1 MVAFAT
7 SAAAGN
13 NRLSPVPNTGFTDEE
28 YNKLFALQLDGYEDM
43 TVSEFRTQIFE
54 LIDTVEYRELLERF
68 SQDQTLYDMKD
79 NNETASFL
87 FNVLEPLIAER
98 WQERDFG
105 GYATTNYVASD
116 NATLEYQLTMTILDA
131 DTLTVREYN
140 DARPCQRFYRECL
153 WKNSKGIR
161 RRRFNQKLR
170 ALPRRTALNVCNFPF
185 NFGLCRFLAM

>member
-1 MVAFAT
+1 
-7 SAAAGN
+7 
-13 NRLSPVPNTGFTDEE
+13 
-28 YNKLFALQLDGYEDM
+28 M

-68 SQDQTLYDMKD
+68 SQDQTLYDRKD

-105 GYATTNYVASD
+105 GYATTNYEASD

-131 DTLTVREYN
+131 DTLTVRGV
-140 DARPCQRFYRECL
+140 QRCTA
-153 WKNSKGIR
+153 R
-161 RRRFNQKLR
+161 RRKCHASAFTGNVFGRT
-170 ALPRRTALNVCNFPF
+170 PRRSDGGASIKN
-185 NFGLCRFLAM
+185 